1 MSKPELLIIFIIAKH
16 QDFTRNLLKMIAY
29 CHLAF
34 ATLFTIFTIYF
45 QQLYQGLLS
54 NIYLHRRKP

>member
-45 QQLYQGLLS
+45 QQL
-54 NIYLHRRKP
+54 